1 MFNSVET
8 AQKMHQ
14 IKSSVLT
21 MTRASLLAMWEYIS
35 ERISVTE
42 NANIPSQVYLWN
54 VSKVLHL
61 LGNKILYHAN
71 TWWENKSCD
80 NLFFLG

>member
-21 MTRASLLAMWEYIS
+21 MTRASLLAMWEYTS

-42 NANIPSQVYLWN
+42 NANIPSQVYL
-54 VSKVLHL
+54 
-61 LGNKILYHAN
+61 
-71 TWWENKSCD
+71 
-80 NLFFLG
+80 